1 MRAEPVSP
9 YTRFAL
15 PAGSAATGTPESRG
29 LARDQVKLLV
39 AEPGSV
45 AHQAFRHLP
54 DFLRPGDLLVVNT
67 SATLAAAVDGRRA
80 DGRVQPVHVST
91 RLDDGSWVVELRR
104 EDGKGPSSDGFHG
117 ENVVLAGGLTL
128 RLHSPYPDRSVSGSR
143 LWRAEPDPARQL
155 AGYLGQ
161 HGRPIAYDYLA
172 GSFPLADYQTVYA
185 TEPGSAEMASAGRP
199 FTADLLVRL
208 MAAGVTVAPIVL
220 HAGVS
225 SGELHEPP
233 LPERFAVPEDT
244 ARLVNS
250 AVWAGRRIIAVGTTV
265 VRALET
271 VALDHGTVRPD
282 EGWTNLVLGPDRPAR
297 VVSGL
302 ISGLHPPEASHL
314 LLLEAVAG
322 ADLVRQA
329 YEAAVPNGYL
339 WHEFGDSMLFLPGPR
354 PSRDRAS
361 IAA

>member
-1 MRAEPVSP
+1 VRAEPVSP
-9 YTRFAL
+9 YPRFAL

-29 LARDQVKLLV
+29 LARDEVKLLV

-45 AHQAFRHLP
+45 AHQAFRELP
-54 DFLRPGDLLVVNT
+54 DFLQAGDLLVVNT

-80 DGRVQPVHVST
+80 DGRVQPVHVSAA
-91 RLDDGSWVVELRR
+91 LDDGSWVVELRR
-104 EDGKGPSSDGFHG
+104 ADGTGPALDAFHG
-117 ENVVLAGGLTL
+117 ENVVLPGGLTL
-128 RLHSPYPDRSVSGSR
+128 RLHSPYPDRSASGSR
-143 LWRAEPDPARQL
+143 LWRASPDSSRQL
-155 AGYLGQ
+155 AGYLEQ
-161 HGRPIAYDYLA
+161 HGRPIAYDYLT
-172 GSFPLADYQTVYA
+172 GSFPLEDYQTVYA
-185 TEPGSAEMASAGRP
+185 SQPGSAEMASAGRP

-225 SGELHEPP
+225 SAELHEPP
-233 LPERFAVPEDT
+233 LPERFVVPEDT

-271 VALDHGTVRPD
+271 VAGDHGTVRPD
-282 EGWTNLVLGPDRPAR
+282 KGWTDLVLGPDRPAR

-302 ISGLHPPEASHL
+302 ITGLHPPEASHL

-322 ADLVRQA
+322 VDLVRQA
-329 YEAAVPNGYL
+329 YEAAVASGYL
-339 WHEFGDSMLFLPGPR
+339 WHEFGDSMLFLPGQR
-354 PSRDRAS
+354 PSRDEAS